1 MIDKMV
7 KEELNQKVWS
17 FSEIANVSET
27 VENLAEALYEKMPT
41 TDKLKMVW
49 ETEVFAEERTPFGQI
64 YMNTVMSELIIKIA
78 EVVREE
84 LLEANVSFKEVNK
97 NANAKRSVG
106 RKSSK
111 KRPTDEENSSQQSE

>member
-1 MIDKMV
+1 MINKMV

-27 VENLAEALYEKMPT
+27 VENLAETLYEKMPT

-49 ETEVFAEERTPFGQI
+49 ETEIFAEERTPFGQI
-64 YMNTVMSELIIKIA
+64 YMNTVMAQLRIHIA

-84 LLEANVSFKEVNK
+84 LLGASVSFKEENK
-97 NANAKRSVG
+97 NENAKRSVG
-106 RKSSK
+106 GKSSK
-111 KRPTDEENSSQQSE
+111 KRTTNEKKSSDNEE

>member
-27 VENLAEALYEKMPT
+27 VENLAETLYEKMPT

-49 ETEVFAEERTPFGQI
+49 ETEIFAEERTPFGQI
-64 YMNTVMSELIIKIA
+64 YMNTVMAQLRIHIA

-84 LLEANVSFKEVNK
+84 LLGASVSFKEENK
-97 NANAKRSVG
+97 NENAKRSVG
-106 RKSSK
+106 GKSSK
-111 KRPTDEENSSQQSE
+111 KRTTNEKKSSDNEE

>member
-27 VENLAEALYEKMPT
+27 VDNLAETLYEKMPT

-49 ETEVFAEERTPFGQI
+49 DTDVFAEERTPFGQI
-64 YMNTVMSELIIKIA
+64 YVNTVMSELRIKIA
-78 EVVREE
+78 EVVREQ
-84 LLEANVSFKEVNK
+84 LLEAKVSFKEENK
-97 NANAKRSVG
+97 NENAKRSVG
-106 RKSSK
+106 GKSSK
-111 KRPTDEENSSQQSE
+111 KRTTDEEKNSEE